1 MRTKGKIT
9 KIEPIKLTPYQK
21 GFLEGLIDG
30 EGCLSFTRGI
40 YKGQL
45 YFSSCLTIA
54 NTSLPLL
61 QKAYKIIK
69 RGYIKGRKPLGK
81 SSYKVCYSYCLK
93 PNDLRYLLPSINLIV
108 KEEDRKNILKALKL
122 AIVREKYSRW
132 RKNYKL
138 KEMNELYK
146 KLRKRNGN

>member
-1 MRTKGKIT
+1 
-9 KIEPIKLTPYQK
+9 
-21 GFLEGLIDG
+21 
-30 EGCLSFTRGI
+30 
-40 YKGQL
+40 
-45 YFSSCLTIA
+45 
-54 NTSLPLL
+54 
-61 QKAYKIIK
+61 
-69 RGYIKGRKPLGK
+69 
-81 SSYKVCYSYCLK
+81 
-93 PNDLRYLLPSINLIV
+93 LIV